1 MRRSRETAINMFDHE
16 DEAPPKTSVNEG
28 HPLETRRWSSNQHDV
43 IFGGQEVGP
52 FAASQ
57 KAMVNQMYK
66 ALFESYIYIILYL
79 YNHFF

>member
-1 MRRSRETAINMFDHE
+1 MFDHE

-28 HPLETRRWSSNQHDV
+28 HPLETKRWSFNQHDV

-57 KAMVNQMYK
+57 KAMVNQGFVWILHIQY
-66 ALFESYIYIILYL
+66 YIHIIISS
-79 YNHFF
+79 NGK